1 MSVQAAEDL
10 PKSGSLD
17 YALLL
22 QRLEKR
28 LLTGDDPEEA
38 IRILK
43 REAVWKELPDEPA
56 IEWARLAQAAGLPE
70 LSLAVLSR
78 VTARS
83 PQCVRAWQARVEL
96 LEILGR
102 REAPNPKAAPGGP
115 ARADSDLSPEAG
127 DEPPPNQPDSAP
139 WDNPPEPATPGSE
152 VPPPPRSAIPAT
164 PRGIVPTT
172 PSGTI
177 PPLRGDEGGCNHSS
191 TLAKH
196 PPALFNA
203 KIESV
208 HSPLSDSWDPGV
220 DAPFALMRSRE
231 AGLERYLELF
241 RGREECFARQWADRK
256 AGTQGYVPVRRPM
269 TTEDVLD
276 HLRGH
281 RTYGIY
287 LLQQDSRVR
296 LGVID
301 ADLVSRFR
309 TGPVAAAEKDL
320 VRRENRYLLSRLAE
334 LSAAQGL
341 PCLIEFSGGK
351 GFHFWYLFEGPVA
364 APLARQA
371 LQGLTRRLTPDLSCF
386 SLEVFPKQDQLA
398 GKGLG
403 NLVKLPLGVH
413 RMTGRPSHF
422 LHLSDRSPWEQ
433 LKVLDRV
440 RLIKSEALHQ
450 VQGGGPRG
458 ELLVHPRQE
467 QWAKDYPELALLCDR
482 CPALGQIVVSCREA
496 RTLSVREEKV
506 LLGTLGFLPRA
517 KTLLHHLL
525 QNLPD
530 YNPHLVDYRLSR
542 LRGKPLG
549 CRRIHGLLELTI
561 DQCAFPPGAAYNHP
575 LLHWPDWAEGLAD
588 SRAERPGNL
597 RDALVR
603 LREAMSIVDRMLAP
617 KSTS

>member
-1 MSVQAAEDL
+1 MSVQAAENRL
-10 PKSGSLD
+10 KSGSLD
-17 YALLL
+17 YGLLL

-28 LLTGDDPEEA
+28 LLTGDDSEEA

-43 REAVWKELPDEPA
+43 REEIWQELPDEPA

-70 LSLAVLSR
+70 LSLAVLSL

-96 LEILGR
+96 LELLGR
-102 REAPNPKAAPGGP
+102 REAPNLGAGPGVP
-115 ARADSDLSPEAG
+115 ERADSDLSPEAD
-127 DEPPPNQPDSAP
+127 DELAPNQPDPAP
-139 WDNPPEPATPGSE
+139 WDNPLEPATPGCE
-152 VPPPPRSAIPAT
+152 VPPPPGSTIPAP
-164 PRGIVPTT
+164 PRGTVPTT

-196 PPALFNA
+196 PPALFDGGTT
-203 KIESV
+203 SV
-208 HSPLSDSWDPGV
+208 HATELDSWDPGV
-220 DAPFALMRSRE
+220 DAPFTLMRSRE
-231 AGLERYLELF
+231 AGLERFLELF

-309 TGPVAAAEKDL
+309 TGAVGAAEKDL

-371 LQGLTRRLTPDLSCF
+371 LQGLARRLAPDLSCF

-440 RLIKSEALHQ
+440 RLIKLEALHQ
-450 VQGGGPRG
+450 VEGGGPKG

-517 KTLLHHLL
+517 RTLLHHLL

-561 DQCAFPPGAAYNHP
+561 DQCAFPAGAAYNHP

-617 KSTS
+617 RSTS

>member
-1 MSVQAAEDL
+1 MSVQAAEAQ
-10 PKSGSLD
+10 PKTGSLD

-22 QRLEKR
+22 QRLENR
-28 LLTGDDPEEA
+28 LLTGDDPEET

-56 IEWARLAQAAGLPE
+56 IKWARLAQAAGLPE

-102 REAPNPKAAPGGP
+102 RDAPNAGAAPGMP
-115 ARADSDLSPEAG
+115 ARADSDLSPEAD
-127 DEPPPNQPDSAP
+127 DEPAPAP
-139 WDNPPEPATPGSE
+139 WDNPVEPATSGGE
-152 VPPPPRSAIPAT
+152 VPTISRATVPIT
-164 PRGIVPTT
+164 PRVKA
-172 PSGTI
+172 
-177 PPLRGDEGGCNHSS
+177 PPLRGDEGECNRSS
-191 TLAKH
+191 TLAKD
-196 PPALFNA
+196 PPALFDGG
-203 KIESV
+203 STSF
-208 HSPLSDSWDPGV
+208 HPTQLDSWDPGV

-231 AGLERYLELF
+231 AGLEHFLALF

-301 ADLVSRFR
+301 SDLVSRFR
-309 TGPVAAAEKDL
+309 TGPVAAGEKDL

-364 APLARQA
+364 APLVRQA
-371 LQGLTRRLTPDLSCF
+371 LQGLAKRLTPDLSCF

-403 NLVKLPLGVH
+403 NLVKLPLGIH

-440 RLIKSEALHQ
+440 RLIKSEALQQ
-450 VQGGGPRG
+450 VQGGRPKG

-482 CPALGQIVVSCREA
+482 CPALAQIVVSCREA
-496 RTLSVREEKV
+496 RTLSIREEKV

-517 KTLLHHLL
+517 GTLLHHLL
-525 QNLPD
+525 QSLPD

-561 DQCAFPPGAAYNHP
+561 DQCAFPTGAAYRHP

-588 SRAERPGNL
+588 SRAERPSNL

>member
-115 ARADSDLSPEAG
+115 ARADSDLSPEAALAAPSG
-127 DEPPPNQPDSAP
+127 APDSAP
-139 WDNPPEPATPGSE
+139 WDQE
-152 VPPPPRSAIPAT
+152 V
-164 PRGIVPTT
+164 G
-172 PSGTI
+172 
-177 PPLRGDEGGCNHSS
+177 
-191 TLAKH
+191 
-196 PPALFNA
+196 
-203 KIESV
+203 
-208 HSPLSDSWDPGV
+208 
-220 DAPFALMRSRE
+220 APFALMRSRE
-231 AGLERYLELF
+231 AGLERFLELF

-309 TGPVAAAEKDL
+309 SGAVAAAEKDL

-517 KTLLHHLL
+517 GTLLHHLL

-561 DQCAFPPGAAYNHP
+561 DQCAFPAGAAYNHP